1 MPHLPFVL
9 PHWLYWGGL
18 IFVPLIAMYIVRKQR
33 GKEVDGTV
41 SNRIA
46 YLMWFCGG
54 FVGLHRFYVRS
65 ALGLIYIPLFVTL
78 LLFNVQVR
86 NAVDALSGVKNEVSI
101 AEFDI
106 ERAQKAIDK
115 GRDGAQQKMDKA
127 KQALASARQN
137 LAEQEANHAKW
148 FRFTS
153 IAAIVIVIFL
163 LIDAFLLPG
172 MIRKC
177 AVREAAEA
185 AAKAVDKR
193 ADFEKLGKAEATIEV
208 EVKNPFFL
216 WVDKV
221 NGYVGEYVS
230 FWSIIAVFVYYYEV
244 LARYLFNSPTNWAHE
259 SMFLMFGMQYVLA
272 AGFTHRE
279 HAHVHVDVVY
289 QYFPLRMKAA
299 VNVFT
304 SIFFFIFCIVLFWTG
319 WVFAADSIGVWE
331 VSFTEWAIQ
340 YWPVKVTLS
349 VGALLLMLDGITK
362 LIKDLIV
369 LFGKKV

>member
-1 MPHLPFVL
+1 MPYLPFIL

-33 GKEVDGTV
+33 GKEVDGIL

-46 YLMWFCGG
+46 YLLWFCGG

-65 ALGLIYIPLFVTL
+65 AWGLIYIPLFVAL

-115 GRDGAQQKMDKA
+115 GREGAQQKMDEA
-127 KQALASARQN
+127 KQAIAAAQQH

-153 IAAIVIVIFL
+153 IAAIVIAIFL

-172 MIRKC
+172 MLRKC
-177 AVREAAEA
+177 ATREAEA
-185 AAKAVDKR
+185 AAAEAIDKM
-193 ADFEKLGKAEATIEV
+193 AEFEKLGKAEATIKV

-216 WVDKV
+216 WVDKI

-304 SIFFFIFCIVLFWTG
+304 SIFFFIFCIVLLWTG

-349 VGALLLMLDGITK
+349 VGALLLLLDGITK
-362 LIKDLIV
+362 LMKDLIV
-369 LFGKKV
+369 LFGKRV